1 VKQLSTA
8 LRDKEINPRYDVA
21 ILGAGIAGSM
31 LAAVLARNGVR
42 VLLVDAG
49 VHPRFAVGEST
60 IPYTSALV
68 RLISARYDVPEIASL
83 ATYQDIRNKISRN
96 CGVKKNFGF
105 VYHRPGALQNPAEA
119 NQLVLPVA
127 LQTETHLFRQD
138 VDAYLYNVA
147 LKYGADGRTGVKIT
161 EVDVDAGSGVVLQA
175 QTGERF
181 EAEYIVDASGF
192 RSPLADRLNLREEP
206 TRARAHTRSVF
217 THMIGVKPYDLTPT
231 GGLQGQPSR
240 WHDGTLHHVFDGG
253 WLWVIPF
260 DNTKESLNPLC
271 SVGLTLDPRVHPKT
285 DLGPQEEFDAFLARF
300 PDVAKQFEN
309 ARAARPWVSTGR
321 LQYSSKQVI
330 GDRFCLASHAA
341 GFIDALYSRGL
352 TNSFEVVNALASRLI
367 AASRDGDWSF
377 ERFQYVE
384 DLQQGLFDVHDD
396 LVYTSFVAFRNY
408 ELWNAVFRTWVL
420 STVLAALRLENAY
433 FAFARHG
440 RDEVFQNLEQTR
452 YPGSPFPISEGYND
466 MRATALDL
474 CRRVDEG
481 SLDAKAAADR
491 LFEVLREADY
501 VPAAFKIGDPNE
513 HYIYITPPKM
523 VQAAKWAGTEAPKEI
538 GELLHGA
545 MSGLVKERVL
555 KLAGRLWP

>member
-1 VKQLSTA
+1 VKQLTTA

-49 VHPRFAVGEST
+49 SHPRFAVGEST

-96 CGVKKNFGF
+96 CGLKKNFGF
-105 VYHRPGALQNPAEA
+105 VYHRPGAVQNPTEA

-138 VDAYLYNVA
+138 VDAYLYNIA
-147 LKYGADGRTGVKIT
+147 LKYGADGRTGVKIA

-231 GGLQGQPSR
+231 GRLQGQPSR
-240 WHDGTLHHVFDGG
+240 WHDGTLHHVFNGG

-285 DLGPQEEFDAFLARF
+285 DLGPQQEFDAFLARF

-433 FAFARHG
+433 FAFAHHG
-440 RDEVFQNLEQTR
+440 RDEVFQDLEQTR

-466 MRATALDL
+466 MRVTALDL

-555 KLAGRLWP
+555 KLAGRLRP

>member
-1 VKQLSTA
+1 MKQLSTA
-8 LRDKEINPRYDVA
+8 SRSTHDDQRYEVA

-49 VHPRFAVGEST
+49 LHPRFAVGEST

-68 RLISARYDVPEIASL
+68 RLISARYDVPEIAAL
-83 ATYQDIRNKISRN
+83 ATYDDIKTKISRN
-96 CGVKKNFGF
+96 CGWKKNFGF
-105 VYHRPGALQNPAEA
+105 VYHRPGLVQNPSEA

-147 LKYGADGRTGVKIT
+147 LKYGADARTGVRIA
-161 EVDVDAGSGVVLQA
+161 EVDVDGGAGVVLET

-192 RSPLADRLNLREEP
+192 RSPLAERLGLREEP
-206 TRARAHTRSVF
+206 TRARAHTRSLF
-217 THMIGVKPYDLTPT
+217 THMIGVKPYDETPT
-231 GGLQGQPSR
+231 GHLQGQPSR

-253 WLWVIPF
+253 WMWVIPF
-260 DNTKESLNPLC
+260 DNNKDSLNPLC
-271 SVGLTLDPRVHPKT
+271 SVGLTLDPRVHPQGEM
-285 DLGPQEEFDAFLARF
+285 GPQEEFDAFLARF
-300 PDVAKQFEN
+300 PDVAKQFKD

-330 GDRFCLASHAA
+330 GDRFCLTSHAA
-341 GFIDALYSRGL
+341 GFVDALYSRGL
-352 TNSFEVVNALASRLI
+352 TNSFEVVNALAWRLI
-367 AASRDGDWSF
+367 GASRDGDWSF

-396 LVYTSFVAFRNY
+396 LVYTSFVAFRDY
-408 ELWNAVFRTWVL
+408 DLWNAVFRTWAL
-420 STVLAALRLENAY
+420 STVLAALTLENAY
-433 FAFARHG
+433 FAFARDG
-440 RDEVFQNLEQTR
+440 RDEVFQALEQTR
-452 YPGSPFPISEGYND
+452 YPGSPFPVSETYNQ
-466 MRATALDL
+466 MRFTALDL

-481 SLDAKAAADR
+481 SLDAKEASAR

-501 VPAAFKIGDPNE
+501 VPAAFKIGEPDE

-523 VQAAKWAGTEAPKEI
+523 VQAAKWAGTKAPKEV
-538 GELLHGA
+538 GELMHGA
-545 MSGLVKERVL
+545 MSGLVKERVRKFAL
-555 KLAGRLWP
+555 RLRP

>member
-8 LRDKEINPRYDVA
+8 ERLTDADQRYEVA

-49 VHPRFAVGEST
+49 LHPRFAVGEST

-68 RLISARYDVPEIASL
+68 RLISARYDVPEIAAL
-83 ATYQDIRNKISRN
+83 ATYEDIRDKVSRN
-96 CGVKKNFGF
+96 CGWKKNFGF
-105 VYHRPGALQNPAEA
+105 VYHRPGLTQNPAEA

-147 LKYGADGRTGVKIT
+147 LKYGADARTGVRIA
-161 EVDVDAGSGVVLQA
+161 EVDVDGGSGVVLQA
-175 QTGERF
+175 QSGERF

-192 RSPLADRLNLREEP
+192 RSPLADRLGLREEP
-206 TRARAHTRSVF
+206 TRARTHTRSLF
-217 THMIGVKPYDLTPT
+217 THMIGVKPYDEMPT

-253 WLWVIPF
+253 WMWVIPF
-260 DNTKESLNPLC
+260 DNTKDSLNPLC
-271 SVGLTLDPRVHPKT
+271 SVGLTLDPRVHPKG
-285 DLGPQEEFDAFLARF
+285 DLGPQQEFDAFLARF
-300 PDVAKQFEN
+300 PDVAKQFKD
-309 ARAARPWVSTGR
+309 ARPARPWVSTDR

-330 GDRFCLASHAA
+330 GDRFCLTSHAA
-341 GFIDALYSRGL
+341 GFVDALYSRGL
-352 TNSFEVVNALASRLI
+352 TNSFEVVNALAWRLI
-367 AASRDGDWSF
+367 GASRDGDWSL

-396 LVYTSFVAFRNY
+396 LVYTSFVAFRDY
-408 ELWNAVFRTWVL
+408 ELWNAVFRTWAL
-420 STVLAALRLENAY
+420 STVLAALSLENAY
-433 FAFARHG
+433 FAFARDG
-440 RDEVFQNLEQTR
+440 RDEIFQELEQTR
-452 YPGSPFPISEGYND
+452 YPGSPFPISESYNE
-466 MRATALDL
+466 MRFTALDL

-481 SLDAKAAADR
+481 LLDPKTAAAR

-501 VPAAFKIGDPNE
+501 VPAAFKIGVPEE
-513 HYIYITPPKM
+513 HFIYITPPKM
-523 VQAAKWAGTEAPKEI
+523 VQAAKWAGTQAPKEI
-538 GELLHGA
+538 GELMHGA
-545 MSGLVKERVL
+545 MSGLVKERL
-555 KLAGRLWP
+555 RKLALRLRP

>member
-1 VKQLSTA
+1 
-8 LRDKEINPRYDVA
+8 VA

-49 VHPRFAVGEST
+49 MHPRFAVGEST

-68 RLISARYDVPEIASL
+68 RLISARYDVPEIAAL
-83 ATYQDIRNKISRN
+83 ATYEDIRDKVSRN
-96 CGVKKNFGF
+96 CGLKKNFGF
-105 VYHRPGALQNPAEA
+105 VYHRPGLTQNPAEA

-147 LKYGADGRTGVKIT
+147 LKYGADARTGVRIA
-161 EVDVDAGSGVVLQA
+161 EVDVDGGAGVVLQA
-175 QTGERF
+175 QSGERF

-192 RSPLADRLNLREEP
+192 RSPLADRLGLREEP
-206 TRARAHTRSVF
+206 TRARAHTRSLF
-217 THMIGVKPYDLTPT
+217 THMIGVKPYDETPT

-240 WHDGTLHHVFDGG
+240 WHDGTLHHIFDGG

-260 DNTKESLNPLC
+260 DNTKDSLNPLC
-271 SVGLTLDPRVHPKT
+271 SVGLTLDPRVHPKGE
-285 DLGPQEEFDAFLARF
+285 LGPQEEFDAFLARF
-300 PDVAKQFEN
+300 PDVAKQFKD
-309 ARAARPWVSTGR
+309 ARPARPWVSTNR

-330 GDRFCLASHAA
+330 GDRFCLTSHAA
-341 GFIDALYSRGL
+341 GFVDALYSRGL
-352 TNSFEVVNALASRLI
+352 TNSFEVVNALAWRLI
-367 AASRDGDWSF
+367 GASRDGDWSF

-396 LVYTSFVAFRNY
+396 LVYTSFVAFRDY
-408 ELWNAVFRTWVL
+408 DLWNAVFRTWAL
-420 STVLAALRLENAY
+420 STVLAALALENAY
-433 FAFARHG
+433 FAYARDG
-440 RDEVFQNLEQTR
+440 RDEIFQDLEQTR
-452 YPGSPFPISEGYND
+452 YPGSPFPISENYNE
-466 MRATALDL
+466 MRFTALDL

-481 SLDAKAAADR
+481 SLDAKTAAAR

-501 VPAAFKIGDPNE
+501 VPAAFKIGVPEE

-523 VQAAKWAGTEAPKEI
+523 VQAAKWAGTKAPKEI
-538 GELLHGA
+538 GELMHGA
-545 MSGLVKERVL
+545 MSGLVKERL
-555 KLAGRLWP
+555 RKLALRLLP

>member
-1 VKQLSTA
+1 MKQLSKAERTT
-8 LRDKEINPRYDVA
+8 DSGQRYEVA

-49 VHPRFAVGEST
+49 LHPRFAVGEST

-68 RLISARYDVPEIASL
+68 RLIAARYDVPEIAAL
-83 ATYQDIRNKISRN
+83 ATYEDIRDNVSRN
-96 CGVKKNFGF
+96 CGLKKNFGF
-105 VYHRPGALQNPAEA
+105 VYHRPGLLQNPAEA

-147 LKYGADGRTGVKIT
+147 LKYGADARTGVKIAQ
-161 EVDVDAGSGVVLQA
+161 VDVDGGSGVVLEA
-175 QTGERF
+175 QSGERF
-181 EAEYIVDASGF
+181 EAEYLVDASGF
-192 RSPLADRLNLREEP
+192 RSPLAERLSLREEP
-206 TRARAHTRSVF
+206 TRARAHTRSLF
-217 THMIGVKPYDLTPT
+217 THMVGVKPYDETPT
-231 GGLQGQPSR
+231 GSLQGQPSR

-260 DNTKESLNPLC
+260 DNTKDSLNPLC
-271 SVGLTLDPRVHPKT
+271 SVGLTLDPRVHPKGE
-285 DLGPQEEFDAFLARF
+285 LGPQEEFDAFLARF
-300 PDVAKQFEN
+300 PDVAKQFEGV
-309 ARAARPWVSTGR
+309 RPARPWVSTDR

-330 GDRFCLASHAA
+330 GDRFCLTSHAA
-341 GFIDALYSRGL
+341 GFVDALYSRGL
-352 TNSFEVVNALASRLI
+352 TNSFEIVNALASRLI
-367 AASRDGDWSF
+367 GASRDGDWSL

-396 LVYTSFVAFRNY
+396 LVYTSFVAFRDY
-408 ELWNAVFRTWVL
+408 GLWNAVFRTWAL

-433 FAFARHG
+433 FAYARDG
-440 RDEVFQNLEQTR
+440 RDEVFQELEQTR
-452 YPGSPFPISEGYND
+452 YPGSPFPVSETYNE
-466 MRATALDL
+466 MRFTTLDL

-481 SLDAKAAADR
+481 SLDAETAAAR

-501 VPAAFKIGDPNE
+501 VPEAFKIGVPEE

-523 VQAAKWAGTEAPKEI
+523 VQAAKWAGTKAPKEV
-538 GELLHGA
+538 GELMHGA
-545 MSGLVKERVL
+545 MSGLVKERLRKLVL
-555 KLAGRLWP
+555 RLRP